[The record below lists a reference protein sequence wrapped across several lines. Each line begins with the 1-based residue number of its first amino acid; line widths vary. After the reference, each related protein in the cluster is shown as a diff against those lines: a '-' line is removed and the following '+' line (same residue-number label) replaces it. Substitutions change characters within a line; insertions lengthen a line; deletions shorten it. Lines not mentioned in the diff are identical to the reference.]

1 MRTGS
6 LRRAS
11 CARGAPARAGLLA
24 LAIACGLLGLL
35 GVRADADPLPPQ
47 ATAANVPP
55 SQPPG
60 GSAQPPPDESLLG
73 TVDVNGSG
81 NGLPPLPKLA
91 VVPLISTGTADSI
104 VNLVVRRDM
113 ELSGQFDVID
123 ASIAPAGPFL
133 HSTPVDLYAWRAKG
147 AEYLLRVYAQPAPND
162 SIKTELVGE
171 AYLTPTGPG
180 PGPGPATALVDPKP
194 AFRTI
199 VPTATT
205 EVRAASH
212 RLVDRLLGALTGKPG
227 GFASEMTYAEK
238 VGRWQRVFALDADGF
253 DLRPMSPSDATA
265 VSPAFGPGGQI
276 FYALSKDYEP
286 FRVVFG
292 PSASPVPMAIPGSVL
307 GLAFSPDHA
316 QLALTVMSGG
326 QSAIWTGK
334 NGQLASAPSAPFAN
348 HPVFGPLGK
357 MAYVAGSPVQ
367 RIYVDGR
374 PISPPGFMASAPVFC
389 DTPQGL
395 LVIYTVGVGAGADVI
410 ATDTGGGGLRRL
422 TQHEGANTYP
432 ACSPDGRLVAF
443 FSTGKRKAG
452 AAAGDAAAAAAGTGG
467 TVAAGEGLFIMP
479 IARPWL
485 AKRISTEVG
494 ESLRWETL
502 ASPN

>member
-1 MRTGS
+1 MR
-6 LRRAS
+6 
-11 CARGAPARAGLLA
+11 ARSFGLA
-24 LAIACGLLGLL
+24 CLAIACGALGLR
-35 GVRADADPLPPQ
+35 GTRAEADPLPAQ
-47 ATAANVPP
+47 ATAANVPT
-55 SQPPG
+55 SQAASG
-60 GSAQPPPDESLLG
+60 AAQPPPDESLLG

-91 VVPLISTGTADSI
+91 VAPLISAGTADSI

-113 ELSGQFDVID
+113 ELSGQFDVLD
-123 ASIAPAGPFL
+123 PSHVPAGPFL
-133 HSTPVDLYAWRAKG
+133 HTTPIDLYAWRAQG

-171 AYLTPTGPG
+171 AYLTPS
-180 PGPGPATALVDPKP
+180 GPAPAAASPTDPKP

-253 DLRPMSPSDATA
+253 DLRPASPSDATA

-276 FYALSKDYEP
+276 FYAISKDYEP

-292 PSASPVPMAIPGSVL
+292 PSATPVPMAIPGSVL
-307 GLAFSPDHA
+307 GLAFSADHA
-316 QLALTVMSGG
+316 QIALTVMSAG
-326 QSAIWTGK
+326 QSALWTGR
-334 NGQLASAPSAPFAN
+334 NAQLSSMPSAPFAN

-357 MAYVAGSPVQ
+357 VAYVAGTPVQ
-367 RIYVDGR
+367 RIYVDSKA
-374 PISPPGFMASAPVFC
+374 ISPPGFMASAPVFC

-410 ATDTGGGGLRRL
+410 ATDTAGGGLRRL

-443 FSTGKRKAG
+443 FSTGKRKGG
-452 AAAGDAAAAAAGTGG
+452 ADANGA
-467 TVAAGEGLFIMP
+467 VAAGEGLFIMP

-502 ASPN
+502 VGAN